1 MIGCWCDFMARGRG
15 ALGFLARARARLVL
29 VLCAWL
35 CLLAQACRD
44 DNPKPAPAPSRAAGA
59 DAGPPWSAPNK
70 APPAPLGM
78 VWIPPGP
85 LLAGTPPSN
94 FPRLADEEL
103 PGEQVMLNGFFV
115 DVFAYPNE
123 EGAIPET
130 GVTQPEAAR
139 LCEERGKRLC
149 SELEWE
155 RACKGPRNLT
165 YEYGYR
171 YRAEPCLTG
180 ATSRMLPS
188 GYRFGCK
195 SEFGVRDMHGGVWEW
210 TRDRWGRGSSAE
222 LYVLRGGN
230 SGDGELTG
238 RCANG
243 RSRAPTSAA
252 ADIGF
257 RCCKGDLN
265 PTVVSLR
272 IEGKPDLV
280 ARGRAERPVA
290 QALEALVPEAAR
302 LSLSEYGTFRVN
314 EFWHWRPIG
323 NELLTVG
330 LGCAG
335 AKGARR
341 CGVIVSRLEQG
352 TNEALAWVDAGRFPP
367 GVRIYDDARKLYV
380 YGLDRMSSFRQ
391 SVVFEWGRLRVGDV
405 ERKLGPGGWKPSSV
419 SCCR

>member
-1 MIGCWCDFMARGRG
+1 MIGCWSE
-15 ALGFLARARARLVL
+15 ARARARRVSLSLCVL
-29 VLCAWL
+29 IGSFTI
-35 CLLAQACRD
+35 ACREESSRQVL
-44 DNPKPAPAPSRAAGA
+44 AASPAPSA
-59 DAGPPWSAPNK
+59 DAGPPWAASDK

-85 LLAGTPPSN
+85 LLAGTPPSG

-103 PGEQVMLNGFFV
+103 PGEQVMLGGFFI

-130 GVTQPEAAR
+130 GVTQSEAGR
-139 LCEERGKRLC
+139 LCGERGKRLC

-210 TRDRWGRGSSAE
+210 TSDRWGRGTSGDQYA
-222 LYVLRGGN
+222 LRGGN
-230 SGDGELTG
+230 SSDGELTG

-243 RSRAPTSAA
+243 RARAPRGAA

-257 RCCKGDLN
+257 RCCKGEPN
-265 PTVVSLR
+265 NAVVRMRFAARPGLS
-272 IEGKPDLV
+272 P
-280 ARGRAERPVA
+280 RGRPERAVAEV
-290 QALEALVPEAAR
+290 LEGLVPDSAR
-302 LSLSEYGTFRVN
+302 AGLEGHGDFRVTDLS
-314 EFWHWRPIG
+314 HWRPIG
-323 NELLTVG
+323 NEQLTVG
-330 LGCAG
+330 LGCTND
-335 AKGARR
+335 KDPR
-341 CGVIVSRLEQG
+341 CGAIVARLAQG
-352 TNEALAWVDAGRFPP
+352 TSEALAWVDTGRAPL
-367 GVRIYDDARKLYV
+367 GVRTFSDARTLWV
-380 YGLDRMSSFRQ
+380 YGNDRVSNFKRG
-391 SVVFEWGRLRVGDV
+391 VVFEWGRLRVLDSI
-405 ERKLGPGGWKPSSV
+405 ERKVGTPPSWRPSSIP
-419 SCCR
+419 CCRY